1 MTLLRRTLMLIA
13 LTQLGACSTTP
24 LCPMEGQWAVTELGC
39 SKGAGRL
46 DKGLEATYTI
56 TGDQGVTRW
65 TMPGCTV
72 EAQFTLESDGA
83 RMHVR
88 EQGHTCTTTAV
99 AEGASETPCCES
111 AEVNIPLT
119 YTCYSAPGRRDW
131 IAKLSPEGED
141 TGPWADR
148 GPWRGCRPGDVG
160 MMRLERVR

>member
-1 MTLLRRTLMLIA
+1 MRSPSRSGFWPLVLLVFESEMMLED
-13 LTQLGACSTTP
+13 
-24 LCPMEGQWAVTELGC
+24 LCMRVQGC
-39 SKGAGRL
+39 
-46 DKGLEATYTI
+46 
-56 TGDQGVTRW
+56 
-65 TMPGCTV
+65 
-72 EAQFTLESDGA
+72 A